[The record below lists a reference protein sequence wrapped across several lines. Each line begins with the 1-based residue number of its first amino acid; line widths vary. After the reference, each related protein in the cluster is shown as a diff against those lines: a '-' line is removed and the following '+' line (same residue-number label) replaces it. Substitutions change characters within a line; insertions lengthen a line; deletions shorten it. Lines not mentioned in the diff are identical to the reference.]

1 MSFKKTTRSN
11 RITVKKRSGRLEPFD
26 SRKMARA
33 TSRAGVP
40 YSIALE
46 IAKRIKNSKSL
57 SERSQVSSTT
67 LRKMVA
73 EELIKHNHDTV
84 AKSYLG
90 YKKIEGARKEKFA
103 RSLRHR
109 SKVGKSIKTHTKQAV
124 KDKDIS
130 GGRSTRQ

>member
-1 MSFKKTTRSN
+1 MSSNKATRSN
-11 RITVKKRSGRLEPFD
+11 RIMVKKRSGRLEPFD

-46 IAKRIKNSKSL
+46 ITKRVKNSESL
-57 SERSQVSSTT
+57 TERSQISSIT

-73 EELIKHNHDTV
+73 EELIKHNHDTA
-84 AKSYLG
+84 AKSFLG
-90 YKKIEGARKEKFA
+90 YKKIKGARKEKFA
-103 RSLRHR
+103 RSLKHK
-109 SKVGKSIKTHTKQAV
+109 SKVGKSVKTHAKQAV

-130 GGRSTRQ
+130 GGRPSRR